1 MTQDHRLPG
10 PIKNVRVPKSDVDAA
25 RAVAPPRFVCTE
37 NSRRFAVMG
46 AAILEKM
53 CRSGGLSVRAKRTVP
68 YILDTA
74 RGKTAIS
81 VMVSTISGDP
91 STKHMI
97 VPLTSLPV
105 PPGVVGHVIVCA
117 FVSKHEKAREENGG
131 LNVKLAGWATAEE
144 TLKYARAGTSV
155 ATRVEVASVPVA
167 ALHPIQTLRHYLA
180 PAKPQEP
187 EEPKEQQTQGDETC
201 ENHASAAS

>member
-25 RAVAPPRFVCTE
+25 KTVEPPRFVCTE
-37 NSRRFAVMG
+37 NSKRFAVMG

-53 CRSGGLSVRAKRTVP
+53 CRSGGLSVRAKRTMP

-74 RGKTAIS
+74 KGKTAIS

-91 STKHMI
+91 ATKHMI
-97 VPLTSLPV
+97 VPLTSLPA
-105 PPGVVGHVIVCA
+105 PRGVVDHVIVCA
-117 FVSKHEKAREENGG
+117 FVSKHERTRETNGG

-144 TLKYARAGTSV
+144 TAKYARAGTSV
-155 ATRVEVASVPVA
+155 ATRVEIASVPVS

-187 EEPKEQQTQGDETC
+187 QKPQTQGDETC

>member
-25 RAVAPPRFVCTE
+25 KTVEPPRFVCTE
-37 NSRRFAVMG
+37 NSKRFAVMG

-53 CRSGGLSVRAKRTVP
+53 CRSGGLSVRAKRTMP
-68 YILDTA
+68 YILNTA
-74 RGKTAIS
+74 KGKTAIS

-91 STKHMI
+91 ATKHMI

-105 PPGVVGHVIVCA
+105 PPGVVDHVIVCA
-117 FVSKHEKAREENGG
+117 FVSKHERTRETNGG
-131 LNVKLAGWATAEE
+131 LNVKLAGWATAKE
-144 TLKYARAGTSV
+144 TLEYARAGTSV
-155 ATRVEVASVPVA
+155 ATRVEVASVPVR

-187 EEPKEQQTQGDETC
+187 QKPQTQGDETC

>member
-25 RAVAPPRFVCTE
+25 KTVEPPRFVCTE
-37 NSRRFAVMG
+37 NSKRFAVMG

-53 CRSGGLSVRAKRTVP
+53 CRSGGLSVRAKRTMP

-74 RGKTAIS
+74 KGKTAIS

-91 STKHMI
+91 ATKHMI

-105 PPGVVGHVIVCA
+105 PPGVVDHVVVCA
-117 FVSKHEKAREENGG
+117 FVSKHERTRETNGG
-131 LNVKLAGWATAEE
+131 LNVKLAGWATAKEVLE
-144 TLKYARAGTSV
+144 YARASTSV
-155 ATRVEVASVPVA
+155 ATRVEVASVPVRT
-167 ALHPIQTLRHYLA
+167 LHPIQTLRHYLA

-187 EEPKEQQTQGDETC
+187 QKPQTQGDETC

>member
-25 RAVAPPRFVCTE
+25 KTVEPPRFVCTE
-37 NSRRFAVMG
+37 NSKRFAVMG

-53 CRSGGLSVRAKRTVP
+53 CRSGGLAVRAKRTMP

-74 RGKTAIS
+74 KGKTAIS

-91 STKHMI
+91 ATKHMI

-105 PPGVVGHVIVCA
+105 PPGVVDHVIVCA
-117 FVSKHEKAREENGG
+117 FVSKHERTRETNGG
-131 LNVKLAGWATAEE
+131 LNVKLAGWATAKE
-144 TLKYARAGTSV
+144 TLEYARAGTSV
-155 ATRVEVASVPVA
+155 ATRVEVASVPVR

-187 EEPKEQQTQGDETC
+187 QKPQTQGDETC

>member
-1 MTQDHRLPG
+1 MTQEHRLPAG
-10 PIKNVRVPKSDVDAA
+10 PIKNVRVPMSDVEAA
-25 RAVAPPRFVCTE
+25 KSVEPPRFARTE
-37 NSRRFAVMG
+37 NAKRFAAMG

-53 CRSGGLSVRAKRTVP
+53 CRSGSLAVHARKTLP

-91 STKHMI
+91 MTKHMI

-105 PPGVVGHVIVCA
+105 PPGVEHHVIACA
-117 FVSKHEKAREENGG
+117 FVSKHEKARETNGG

-144 TLKYARAGTSV
+144 VLRYSRANTSV
-155 ATRVEVASVPVA
+155 ATRVEVAPVPVCD
-167 ALHPIQTLRHYLA
+167 LHPIHTLRHYLS
-180 PAKPQEP
+180 PAKNNAK
-187 EEPKEQQTQGDETC
+187 KETKC
-201 ENHASAAS
+201 ENHA

>member
-25 RAVAPPRFVCTE
+25 RTVEPPRFVCTE

-53 CRSGGLSVRAKRTVP
+53 CRSGGLSVRAKRTMP

-74 RGKTAIS
+74 KGKTAIS

-91 STKHMI
+91 ATKHMI

-105 PPGVVGHVIVCA
+105 PPGVVDHVIVCA
-117 FVSKHEKAREENGG
+117 FVSKHERTRETNGG
-131 LNVKLAGWATAEE
+131 LNVKLAGWATAKE
-144 TLKYARAGTSV
+144 TLEYARAGTSV
-155 ATRVEVASVPVA
+155 ATRVEVASVPVR

-187 EEPKEQQTQGDETC
+187 RKPQTQGDETC

>member
-1 MTQDHRLPG
+1 MMQDHRLPG

-25 RAVAPPRFVCTE
+25 KTVEPPRFVCTE
-37 NSRRFAVMG
+37 NSKRFAVMG

-53 CRSGGLSVRAKRTVP
+53 CRSGGLSVRAKRTIP

-74 RGKTAIS
+74 KGKTAIS

-91 STKHMI
+91 ATKHMI

-105 PPGVVGHVIVCA
+105 PPGVVDHVIVCA
-117 FVSKHEKAREENGG
+117 FVSKHERTRETNGG
-131 LNVKLAGWATAEE
+131 LNVKLAGWATAKE
-144 TLKYARAGTSV
+144 TLEYARAGTSV
-155 ATRVEVASVPVA
+155 ATRVEVASVPVRT
-167 ALHPIQTLRHYLA
+167 LHPIQTLRHYLA

-187 EEPKEQQTQGDETC
+187 QKPQTQGDETC
-201 ENHASAAS
+201 ESHASAAS

>member
-25 RAVAPPRFVCTE
+25 KTVEPPRFVCTE

-53 CRSGGLSVRAKRTVP
+53 CRSGGLSVRAKRTMP

-74 RGKTAIS
+74 KGKTAIS

-91 STKHMI
+91 ATKHMI

-105 PPGVVGHVIVCA
+105 PPGVVDHVIVCA
-117 FVSKHEKAREENGG
+117 FVSKHERTRETNGG
-131 LNVKLAGWATAEE
+131 LNVKLAGWATAKE
-144 TLKYARAGTSV
+144 TLEYARAGTSV
-155 ATRVEVASVPVA
+155 ATRVEVASVPVRT
-167 ALHPIQTLRHYLA
+167 LHPIQTLRHYLA

-187 EEPKEQQTQGDETC
+187 QKPQTQGDETC
-201 ENHASAAS
+201 ESHASAAS

>member
-25 RAVAPPRFVCTE
+25 KTVEPPRFVCTE
-37 NSRRFAVMG
+37 NSKRFAVMG

-53 CRSGGLSVRAKRTVP
+53 CRSGGLSVRAKRTMP

-74 RGKTAIS
+74 KGKTAIS

-91 STKHMI
+91 ATKHMI

-105 PPGVVGHVIVCA
+105 PRGVVDHVIVCA
-117 FVSKHEKAREENGG
+117 FVSKHERTRETNGG

-144 TLKYARAGTSV
+144 TAKYARAGTSV
-155 ATRVEVASVPVA
+155 ATRVEIASVPVS

-187 EEPKEQQTQGDETC
+187 QKPQTQGDETC